1 MNVEQ
6 NNEIYELKSKGSRL
20 KNFIERIERSEEEK
34 YNILAD
40 IKEIYSKAKSSG
52 YKPQIIRK
60 ILTIRKI
67 NTNERLEQEALLDA
81 YKNALSIFQI

>member
-1 MNVEQ
+1 MNDEQ
-6 NNEIYELKSKGSRL
+6 NNEIYEIKSKDNQI
-20 KNFIERIERSEEEK
+20 KNFIEITERLEEEK

-52 YKPQIIRK
+52 YKTKIMRK

-81 YKNALSIFQI
+81 YKNALNIF